1 MFEFVHNEYS
11 LCKAFIT
18 LNIKTYPNK
27 NSYYL
32 TMKYFLSIDQG
43 TTSTRCILFNID
55 GTVAFSHQIE
65 LTQYFPDNNCVEH
78 DPIEIIDSV
87 NKCLENVVNDIDVNE
102 IISIGITNQ
111 RETTVAWSKSTGKP
125 FYNAIVWQDTR
136 TQDICDEL
144 IKNKRL
150 TELIKSTGL
159 PISTYFSLSK
169 IIWLIENV
177 PSIKSSLFDDVC
189 FGTVDSWILYNLTG
203 NFYTDVTNASR
214 TLIYDLY
221 NMEWSDDIL
230 NELNIPKHS
239 LPEVKPSLSN
249 FGQIDGVI
257 EGVPITAILGDQQAA
272 LFGQNCTNKGDVK
285 NTYGTGCFAL
295 TNTGTDII
303 ESENG
308 LLTTVAY
315 QIEGEEPLYALE
327 GSVPIAGAAVQW
339 LRDNLNIIKSSDE
352 IESLAMEEKDNG
364 DVYFVPAFS
373 GLFSPHWD
381 ETARGSLFGLT
392 RYSNKSHIA
401 RSVLESV
408 AFQSFELLQSME
420 KDLGIEFQNLKV
432 DGGMVSNNL
441 LMQFQ
446 SDILNKTIISQE
458 INEIT
463 ALGAG
468 VASYI
473 FAKNL
478 NIENVGDFIST
489 FKTWNPNMS
498 NDSREN
504 LLTSWFKA
512 IEKSK
517 HWL

>member
-1 MFEFVHNEYS
+1 
-11 LCKAFIT
+11 
-18 LNIKTYPNK
+18 
-27 NSYYL
+27 
-32 TMKYFLSIDQG
+32 MKYFLSIDQG
-43 TTSTRCILFNID
+43 TTSTRCILFNND
-55 GTVAFSHQIE
+55 GTVVSSYQIE
-65 LTQYFPDNNCVEH
+65 LTQHFPDNSSVEH

-87 NKCLENVVNDIDVNE
+87 NKCIQNVISDIDVDE
-102 IISIGITNQ
+102 IISIGISNQ
-111 RETTVAWSKSTGKP
+111 RETTLAWSKSTGKP

-136 TQDICDEL
+136 TQSICDEL
-144 IKNKRL
+144 LKNKRFS
-150 TELIKSTGL
+150 ELIKNTGL

-169 IIWLIENV
+169 ILWLIENV
-177 PSIKSSLFDDVC
+177 SEISSSLEDDVY
-189 FGTVDSWILYNLTG
+189 FGTIDSWIVYNLTG

-214 TLIYDLY
+214 TLMYDLH

-230 NELNIPKHS
+230 NELSIPKHS

-249 FGQIDGVI
+249 FGEIDGVI
-257 EGVPITAILGDQQAA
+257 KGVPITAILGDQQAA
-272 LFGQNCTNKGDVK
+272 LFGQNCTSKGDVK

-295 TNTGTDII
+295 TNTGTDIV
-303 ESENG
+303 ESDNG

-315 QIEGEEPLYALE
+315 QIEGEDPLYALE

-352 IESLAMEEKDNG
+352 IESLAMGEKDNG

-381 ETARGSLFGLT
+381 ETARGALFGLT
-392 RYSNKSHIA
+392 RFSNKSHIA

-420 KDLGIEFQNLKV
+420 KDLNIEFQNLKV

-468 VASYI
+468 VASFI
-473 FAKNL
+473 FAENL
-478 NIENVGDFIST
+478 SIENVGDFIST
-489 FKTWNPNMS
+489 SKTWNPNMS
-498 NDSREN
+498 NESRVN
-504 LLTSWFKA
+504 LLASWFKA
-512 IEKSK
+512 IKKSK